1 MGNNITN
8 ESEDFDDYVSDD
20 SSLGGFDGSEQIHI
34 AYSMLAHIVQQET
47 NEMPPVI
54 RKKPDLRIFRV
65 SCPFYL
71 GLAGQN
77 RIKILCFF
85 FSLSIAHHDVQRD

>member
-20 SSLGGFDGSEQIHI
+20 SSLGFDGAEQIHI
-34 AYSMLAHIVQQET
+34 AYSMLAQIVRQET

-65 SCPFYL
+65 GSQFYVL
-71 GLAGQN
+71 LNGQKQN
-77 RIKILCFF
+77 NFF
-85 FSLSIAHHDVQRD
+85 VLFYSTP